1 MKRIAMTL
9 ALVAAIPLT
18 AHAVEYSQVNND
30 DSAINFSYTQM
41 GVTMEGSFRSFTSEL
56 NFDPTNPTAA
66 SAVIDVELGS
76 ISTGMAEADSEV
88 AGKPWFN
95 TAAFPTARFE
105 SASVTALGD
114 NRFDVAGTLTIKGT
128 TQQIVAPAGFTEING
143 AGVFDGSF
151 TIRRGDFAI
160 GEGAWSKFDILAN
173 DIHIQFRI
181 TATSG
186 N

>member
-9 ALVAAIPLT
+9 ALAAAMPLT
-18 AHAVEYSQVNND
+18 AHAVEYTQVSAK

-41 GVTMEGSFRSFTSEL
+41 GVTMEGGFRSFSSDL
-56 NFDPTNPTAA
+56 RFDPADPTAA
-66 SAVIDVELGS
+66 SAIIDVELGS
-76 ISTGMAEADSEV
+76 ISTGMTEADSEV
-88 AGKPWFN
+88 TGKPWFN
-95 TAAFPTARFE
+95 TEAFPTARFE

-114 NRFDVAGTLTIKGT
+114 NRFEVAGTLTIKGT
-128 TQQIVAPAGFTEING
+128 TQQIVAPAGFTEIIG

-186 N
+186 D